1 MKFIHLFS
9 GGLDS
14 TTLLYH
20 LLDGGHKVECLTF
33 DYGQTHRK
41 EITVAKEFCRE
52 LKVPHHIVTMPL
64 IFKDCALVGGKPLG
78 SAQSAI
84 VPNRNMIFISIAA
97 AYALEHGGTAVSWA
111 ANADDED
118 VFPDCRYQSFLKPL
132 NEALR
137 KCHTRRIE
145 VHAPFLMEGV
155 TKKGV
160 VQRAIKLGVPI
171 DRTWSCYRGGDV
183 PCGNCGACELRIEA
197 LSSS

>member
-1 MKFIHLFS
+1 MEGTKWNASH
-9 GGLDS
+9 S
-14 TTLLYH
+14 TTDRH
-20 LLDGGHKVECLTF
+20 T
-33 DYGQTHRK
+33 